1 MRWHQTSPKMLIS
14 TGFAVEVTSM
24 PQQNTHSMYGSGYSR
39 NIFTEHHL
47 LMFDV
52 SLGMV
57 SITMV
62 SVGMASVG
70 MVFVDMVKYSDLF
83 QTVQAI
89 LQFVIWIKGEY
100 YLLRKAD

>member
-1 MRWHQTSPKMLIS
+1 
-14 TGFAVEVTSM
+14 M

-47 LMFDV
+47 LMFEVSVGMVSVDMV

-57 SITMV
+57 F
-62 SVGMASVG
+62 VG
-70 MVFVDMVKYSDLF
+70 MVSIGMVFADMVKYSDLF